1 MVGTPPIKQIKR
13 LESRSSQLSIRSIS
27 SQSLPVMNA
36 ARYRHIPVIGNYII
50 IKTPAKQTENL
61 LSQDDEIQVDD
72 DDSLSEDSIS
82 SEENDQVLKSHSTVS
97 AKIVNNDFKKE
108 STKPSIAVQVKMNFN
123 LNNSDKKK

>member
-1 MVGTPPIKQIKR
+1 M
-13 LESRSSQLSIRSIS
+13 
-27 SQSLPVMNA
+27 
-36 ARYRHIPVIGNYII
+36 IGNYII
-50 IKTPAKQTENL
+50 IKNPAKQSENL

-123 LNNSDKKK
+123 LNNSDNKKK